1 MGVYKHFIKRILS
14 VMMLFALV
22 MGSQSIPVY
31 AQEQNIL
38 YEADFEDQNAGDPLD
53 DWIPNRSGASIGVAD
68 DNGNKIMRASAVD
81 KVGTS
86 VYFTRNVESQTSGKM
101 TLSFDFRAGQKS
113 GSAGYVVLASG
124 DTNLVQFQIHNNG
137 TVVWNKGNGS
147 LKTLLSSYNTNQWYH
162 VQIDADLNRKTADI
176 SIEGQKVIA
185 NESFNNQN
193 LTGID
198 NIKTAVG
205 IGSQNCSF
213 DFDNFVLVKEAEL
226 IPEEIVLSD
235 DTAELQPGETYQ
247 LNAQV
252 NPEEASGTVVWTSDN
267 EETASVSSS
276 GLVTAKS
283 AGTVNIE
290 AAIEGYDSVK
300 AVCAITVAEKEFP
313 WTEDFEAEKYVVGE
327 SPADWVH
334 TGDEQVIF
342 EIADDEG
349 NKVLSIDSNGK
360 LANSAVSPFVQ
371 TKLPI
376 MTEGRTLLSL
386 DFYPYQ
392 STGVGYIYFT
402 DSLGDTVLQINIG
415 AAGNI
420 QVNKTGSPQNLIPYQ
435 VNEWQKLGFVFDM
448 ESGNIDLMYNGET
461 VKYGIAS
468 IDKDNVTYLKIGA
481 GRGYTT
487 RYLVDNITVDK
498 APEIVPESIQLSQN
512 EITMRRGEKTQ
523 LEYTAVPEQ
532 ANGSKNIV
540 YESDNEEVAAVSAD
554 GIVTAKNAGTAAII
568 VYDKENP
575 EIKDT
580 CNVNVKEYSID
591 RIFYV
596 SPGGNDDN
604 AGSKEAPFQTI
615 KRAADEVQR
624 WNSDMK
630 GDIIIFL
637 REGVY
642 QQTETLELDQRI
654 SGTNGYSAI
663 FKAYQDE
670 NVVISGGIEVTDWKP
685 LDDGSG
691 IYYATVEQDIE
702 TRQLYINGEAATRA
716 RSESGLPGSTYDRC
730 TSPDQEVGH
739 TTTATEMAE
748 WKNQSDIEMVYKQ
761 NWTNPRCPVE
771 KITLSEDGTKA
782 EIQMQQP
789 AYYYCRNKM
798 STSTTNPWYIEN
810 AYELL
815 DTPGEWY
822 LDETGD
828 IGKGKNTFYYMP
840 KEGED
845 INQEEV
851 IVPVLEELVNLDGT
865 LEEPVKNVKFEG
877 ISFQHT
883 TWLRPGTNKGYP
895 DAQNNVLREYDPTL
909 SISNHLCRE
918 YVPNGAVNFQHTENL
933 EFEGCDFRNIG
944 ATALVGKNGCN
955 NTVIRNNLF
964 TKLSG
969 GGIQLGEVDLYT
981 EDYYNPSDERKLI
994 RNTLIENNIIT
1005 DIANEYRCSTG
1016 IGAAFPS
1023 NITISHNTIYDVPY
1037 SGMHIGWGWEKRE
1050 IFATED
1056 VKIIG
1061 NLIHDCMQE
1070 LHDGGAIYTLGYTS
1084 NSSYRMNMIQGNY
1097 VYNQYNNYGLLYL
1110 DEGGDY
1116 YDASGNVFD
1125 TAANTSVRWLL
1136 HKHDTNKVHDNYVNS
1151 TLSQPNSQ
1159 AENIYVEGDNWPEEA
1174 RVIMAEA
1181 GAGEV
1186 TEDTRSYGL
1195 EELLTHADGLQN
1207 EADYEEASW
1216 KTFVSEREAARTL
1229 LQSGNYTK
1237 TDIEERWYE
1246 LKESMEALEKRPV
1259 SKTTLEYFLNQ
1270 AKSFVE
1276 NGTVDGLVESIQ
1288 RMFADAIAEGEA
1300 VMADEN
1306 AAREDVLN
1314 ASWNLMLAIHAL
1326 DMKAADKTD
1335 LQMAL
1340 ELTELI
1346 DLTKYVEA
1354 GQAEYLAAKE
1364 AAEAV
1369 MADGDVMQAETDEAW
1384 NTLIEAMEAL
1394 RLKADKSV
1402 LQELISQ
1409 VSELDLSGYTEESAA
1424 VFRTALSAANGVLAD
1439 ETLSTDDQAKV
1450 DDAEKAL
1457 REAYDGLEKVQSGEN
1472 EDTKD
1477 PGTDQAGTENQ
1488 NSSGNGT
1495 RNTSDAADNV
1505 SPNRAAKTGDS
1516 TETVS
1521 VAAIMLLSLLG
1532 IAAITMLRRQRR

>member
-1 MGVYKHFIKRILS
+1 MDVYKHIGKRILS
-14 VMMLFALV
+14 MLLLFALM
-22 MGSQSIPVY
+22 MGNLTIPVY
-31 AQEQNIL
+31 AQETNIL
-38 YEADFEDQNAGDPLD
+38 YEADFEDKNAGDALD
-53 DWIPNRSGASIGVAD
+53 DWTPNRSGASVAVAE
-68 DNGNKIMRASAVD
+68 DNGNKIMRTSAAD

-86 VYFTRNVESQTSGKM
+86 VYFTRNIENQSSGKI
-101 TLSFDFRAGQKS
+101 TLSFDFRAGQRS
-113 GSAGYVVLASG
+113 GSAGYVVLANG
-124 DTNLVQFQIHNNG
+124 DTNLVQFQIHKKG
-137 TVVWNKGNGS
+137 TIVWNKGNGS
-147 LKTLLSSYNTNQWYH
+147 LKTLLNSYNADQWYH
-162 VQIDADLNRKTADI
+162 VQIDADLDKKTADI
-176 SIEGQKVIA
+176 SIEGEKVIS
-185 NESFNNQN
+185 NESFNNQD
-193 LTGID
+193 LAGID
-198 NIKTAVG
+198 NIKTAVA

-213 DFDNFVLVKEAEL
+213 DYDNFVLTKAEV
-226 IPEEIVLSD
+226 IAPEEIILSA
-235 DTAELQPGETYQ
+235 DTAELQPGEIFQ

-252 NPEEASGTVVWTSDN
+252 NPEGAGGTVVWSSDH
-267 EETASVSSS
+267 EEIASVSSS
-276 GLVTAKS
+276 GLVTAN
-283 AGTVNIE
+283 GTGTANITASVE
-290 AAIEGYDSVK
+290 DYDSIS
-300 AVCAITVAEKEFP
+300 AVCSVTVEEKELP

-327 SPADWVH
+327 LPADWVH
-334 TGDEQVIF
+334 TGDEQVSF
-342 EIADDEG
+342 KIAEDEG
-349 NKVLSIDSNGK
+349 SKVLSIDSNGK

-371 TKLPI
+371 TKLPV

-392 STGVGYIYFT
+392 STGVGYIYLT
-402 DSLGDTVLQINIG
+402 DSLGETVLQINIG
-415 AAGNI
+415 ATGNI
-420 QVNKTGSPQNLIPYQ
+420 QVNNTGSPQNLTPYK
-435 VNEWQKLGFVFDM
+435 VNEWQKLGLIFDM

-468 IDKDNVTYLKIGA
+468 IDKENVAYLKIGA
-481 GRGYTT
+481 GRGYAT
-487 RYLVDNITVDK
+487 RYLVDNITVEE
-498 APEIVPESIQLSQN
+498 APEIAPESIRLSLN
-512 EITMRRGEKTQ
+512 ELAMKRGEEVQ

-540 YESDNEEVAAVSAD
+540 YESDNEDVAAVTSD
-554 GIVTAKNAGTAAII
+554 GTVTAKNQGTATVT
-568 VYDKENP
+568 VYDKEHP
-575 EIKDT
+575 DIKDT
-580 CNVNVKEYSID
+580 CTVNVKAYSID

-596 SPGGNDDN
+596 SPDGNDDN
-604 AGSKEAPFQTI
+604 DGSKGTPFQTI
-615 KRAADEVQR
+615 GQAVVEVQK

-642 QQTETLELDQRI
+642 QQTETLELDQSI
-654 SGTNGYSAI
+654 SGTNGYSVI

-670 NVVISGGIEVTDWKP
+670 NVVVSGGIEITDWKP

-691 IYYATVEQDIE
+691 IYYATVGQDIE
-702 TRQLYINGEAATRA
+702 TRQMYVNGEAATRA
-716 RSESGLPGSTYDRC
+716 RSESGLPDSTYDRC
-730 TSPDQEVGH
+730 SSPEQEVGH
-739 TTTATEMAE
+739 TTTATEMAG

-761 NWTNPRCPVE
+761 KWTNPRCPVE

-845 INQEEV
+845 INQAEV
-851 IVPVLEELVNLDGT
+851 IVPVLEELVNLNGT
-865 LEEPVKNVKFEG
+865 LEEPVRNVKFEG

-883 TWLRPGTNKGYP
+883 TWLRPGTDRGYP

-933 EFEGCDFRNIG
+933 EFNGCDFRNIG

-994 RNTLIENNIIT
+994 RNTLIENNVIT

-1050 IFATED
+1050 VFATED

-1061 NLIHDCMQE
+1061 NLIHDCMKE
-1070 LHDGGAIYTLGYTS
+1070 LNDGGAIYTLGYTS
-1084 NSSYRMNMIQGNY
+1084 NSSYRMNIIQGNY
-1097 VYNQYNNYGLLYL
+1097 AYNQYNNYGLLYL

-1125 TAANTSVRWLL
+1125 TSANTGVRWLL
-1136 HKHDTNKVHDNYVNS
+1136 HKHSTNKVHDNYVNS
-1151 TLSQPNSQ
+1151 TLSRPDSQ
-1159 AENIYVEGDNWPEEA
+1159 EENIYVEGDNWSEEA
-1174 RVIMAEA
+1174 QAIMTEA
-1181 GAGEV
+1181 GAKEV
-1186 TEDTRSYGL
+1186 VEDTQAYGL
-1195 EELLTHADGLQN
+1195 EELLSQADEIQN

-1216 KTFVSEREAARTL
+1216 NTFVSEREEARTL
-1229 LQSGNYTK
+1229 LQSGSYTK
-1237 TDIEERWYE
+1237 TDIEEQWYE
-1246 LKESMEALEKRPV
+1246 LKAAMEGLEERPV
-1259 SKTTLEYFLNQ
+1259 SKTTLEYFLGQ
-1270 AKSFVE
+1270 AKKYVE
-1276 NGTVDGLVESIQ
+1276 DGTVDGLVESIQ
-1288 RMFADAIAEGEA
+1288 KMFADAIAKGEA
-1300 VMADEN
+1300 VMADEGATREEVLD
-1306 AAREDVLN
+1306 AARD
-1314 ASWNLMLAIHAL
+1314 LMLAIHAL

-1346 DLTKYVEA
+1346 DLTKYVEV

-1369 MADGDVMQAETDEAW
+1369 MADGDAMQEETDQAW
-1384 NTLIEAMEAL
+1384 NALIEAMEAL

-1402 LQELISQ
+1402 LQDLIDQ
-1409 VSELDLSGYTEESAA
+1409 VADLDLTGYTEESAA
-1424 VFRTALSAANGVLAD
+1424 AFRAALAAANEVLAD
-1439 ETLSTDDQAKV
+1439 ETLSTDEQEKV
-1450 DDAEKAL
+1450 DDAVAAL
-1457 REAYDGLEKVQSGEN
+1457 RDAYDGLEKAQSGSN
-1472 EDTKD
+1472 EEIQD
-1477 PGTDQAGTENQ
+1477 PGIGSEDRDT
-1488 NSSGNGT
+1488 SGNGSGNT
-1495 RNTSDAADNV
+1495 AGTSDNASAD
-1505 SPNRAAKTGDS
+1505 RAAKTGDHTGTGS
-1516 TETVS
+1516 A
-1521 VAAIMLLSLLG
+1521 VAVMALSLLG
-1532 IAAITMLRRQRR
+1532 IAVITMMRRQRR